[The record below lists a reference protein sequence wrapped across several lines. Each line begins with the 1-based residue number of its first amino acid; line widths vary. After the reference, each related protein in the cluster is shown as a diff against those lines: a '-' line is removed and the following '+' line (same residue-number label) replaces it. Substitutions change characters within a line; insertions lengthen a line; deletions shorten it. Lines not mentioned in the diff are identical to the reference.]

1 MVCLDRVDV
10 AIYYCFVPYFI
21 NICKETT
28 PASHHFM
35 QFVTCARGYFQ
46 LFLSRIRSDMKK
58 RTPIFSTHIALP
70 QDHGSWVFI
79 LSPLLIGLF
88 AGERFSPASV
98 NLVFAAMGAFLLR
111 QPVSIAVKAYAGR
124 RSRAD
129 LPAARFWMLVYG
141 TVILL
146 ALAGLVYDDSTYV
159 LYLAIPGIPVFA
171 WHLYL
176 VSKRAE
182 RKQAGVEIL
191 ATGAL
196 SLTAPAAYWIGQG
209 SYDMLGWALWLLTWL
224 QSAASIVYAYLRLEQ
239 RVQVEGP
246 ERSEQWAMGRRAL
259 QYTSF
264 NLALSLALGWSA
276 WLPRWIFIPYLLQW
290 LETIWGIMKPA
301 RGWKPAAIGIRQ
313 LIVSSLFTVLFI
325 VCWRL

>member
-1 MVCLDRVDV
+1 MSKR
-10 AIYYCFVPYFI
+10 
-21 NICKETT
+21 
-28 PASHHFM
+28 AS
-35 QFVTCARGYFQ
+35 
-46 LFLSRIRSDMKK
+46 LFRR
-58 RTPIFSTHIALP
+58 HIAIP

-88 AGERFSPASV
+88 AGEHFTPASI
-98 NLVFAAMGAFLLR
+98 NLIIAAMGVFLLR
-111 QPVSIAVKAYAGR
+111 QPVSIMVKAYAGR
-124 RSRAD
+124 RSRND

-141 TVILL
+141 VIILL
-146 ALAGLVYDDSTYV
+146 ALANLVINGFFYI

-196 SLTAPAAYWIGQG
+196 ALAAPAAYWIGQG
-209 SYDMLGWALWLLTWL
+209 EYNLLGWALWLLTWL

-239 RVQVEGP
+239 RIQSPKGAQAEDL
-246 ERSEQWAMGRRAL
+246 ERSEGWKMGKRAL

-264 NLALSLALGWSA
+264 NLALSLALGWLG
-276 WLPRWIFIPYLLQW
+276 WLPQWIFVPYLLQW
-290 LETIWGIMKPA
+290 LETLWGITHPA
-301 RGWKPAAIGIRQ
+301 TGWKPTTIGIRQ
-313 LIVSSLFTVLFI
+313 LIVSTLFTVLFI
-325 VCWRL
+325 IGWRL

>member
-1 MVCLDRVDV
+1 MTEIKTV
-10 AIYYCFVPYFI
+10 F
-21 NICKETT
+21 
-28 PASHHFM
+28 
-35 QFVTCARGYFQ
+35 
-46 LFLSRIRSDMKK
+46 K
-58 RTPIFSTHIALP
+58 RHIAIP
-70 QDHGSWVFI
+70 QDHGSWFFI

-88 AGERFSPASV
+88 AGGRFTPATI
-98 NLVFAAMGAFLLR
+98 NLIVAAMGAFLLR

-124 RSRAD
+124 RPRAD

-141 TVILL
+141 VMVLL
-146 ALAGLVYDDSTYV
+146 ALGGLVYAGFIYV
-159 LYLAIPGIPVFA
+159 LYLAVPGIPVFA

-196 SLTAPAAYWIGQG
+196 ALAAPAAYWIGRDG
-209 SYDMLGWALWLLTWL
+209 YSVMGWALWLLTWL

-239 RVQVEGP
+239 RTQAGDA
-246 ERSEQWAMGRRAL
+246 ERSQLWTMGKRAL
-259 QYTSF
+259 HYTSF

-276 WLPRWIFIPYLLQW
+276 WLPRWIFVPYLLQW
-290 LETIWGIMKPA
+290 LETVWGITHPA
-301 RGWKPAAIGIRQ
+301 TGWKPTAIGVRQ
-313 LIVSSLFTVLFI
+313 LIVSTLFTLLFI